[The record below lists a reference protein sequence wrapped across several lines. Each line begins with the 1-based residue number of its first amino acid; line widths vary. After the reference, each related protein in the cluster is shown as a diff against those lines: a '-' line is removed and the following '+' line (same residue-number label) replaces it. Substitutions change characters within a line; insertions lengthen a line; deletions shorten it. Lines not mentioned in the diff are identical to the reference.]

1 MGRTKFVR
9 RSVQA
14 LSAELAAHGYTA
26 CPTTVARLLRAQG
39 YSPRVN
45 VKRFTGPD
53 HPDRDRQFRNI
64 EEWVAVFEELGL
76 PVISV
81 DGKKKELIG
90 NFKNAGATWCRQ
102 PEEVNVYDF
111 VADAECRATP
121 YGIYDLTTGRGHVCV
136 GTSADTPAF
145 AVEAIR
151 SWWARY
157 EYKRYRGADELLIL
171 ADGGGSNG
179 HRPRLWKAALQ
190 EQIADRYGLHVTV
203 CHYPT
208 GASKW
213 NPVEHRL
220 FGPVS
225 VNWAG
230 EPLRSLEILLGW
242 VRGTTVGGIGVAAS
256 LDWAEYPTK
265 VKVPDDVM
273 EGLDLERHDVCPE
286 WNYTISPR
294 KTEPRG

>member
-1 MGRTKFVR
+1 MGRAKFVR
-9 RSVQA
+9 RSLRA
-14 LSAELAAHGYTA
+14 LSTDLAGLGYTA

-39 YSPRVN
+39 YSPRIN

-64 EEWVAVFEELGL
+64 EEWVGIFRELGL
-76 PVISV
+76 PIISV

-90 NFKNAGATWCRQ
+90 NFKNAGAAWCKE

-111 VADAECRATP
+111 LSDAECRATP
-121 YGIYDLTTGRGHVCV
+121 YGIYDLTSGRGHICV

-145 AVEAIR
+145 AVEAIG

-157 EYKRYRGADELLIL
+157 GCKRYRGAGELLIL

-179 HRPRLWKAALQ
+179 HRPRLWKARLQ
-190 EQIADRYGLHVTV
+190 ERVADRYGLQVTV

-220 FGPVS
+220 FGPIS
-225 VNWAG
+225 INWAG
-230 EPLRSLEILLGW
+230 QPLRSLDALLGW
-242 VRGTTVGGIGVAAS
+242 VRGTEVGGSGVTAA
-256 LDWAEYPTK
+256 LDRAVYPTK
-265 VKVPDDVM
+265 VKVPDEVM
-273 EGLDLERHDVCPE
+273 AGLDLERHDDCPE
-286 WNYTISPR
+286 WNYTIGPR
-294 KTEPRG
+294 ATQPRG